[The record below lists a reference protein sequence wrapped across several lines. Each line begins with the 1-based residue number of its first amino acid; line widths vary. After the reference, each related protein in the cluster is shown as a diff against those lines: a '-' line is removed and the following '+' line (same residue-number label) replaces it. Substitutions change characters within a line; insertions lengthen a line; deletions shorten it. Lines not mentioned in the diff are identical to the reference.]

1 MTSSLA
7 LDSQS
12 VAHELHALLRDIDPA
27 RWRDDVEAAFC
38 ARLTEIRA
46 RLAAL
51 AARPADGPET
61 PAQLALRERLG
72 DLVLLLDGSTPARN
86 LPVERMRAAWS
97 DFRAEAVPAYEKLA
111 ATLRPLELHVPS
123 LRPTNYA
130 RNVYHVLSGLGCL
143 VILNELLS
151 PLAVWWVSAIF
162 LALAWSFELSR
173 RLVPQVNTLLMWAF
187 KPFAHPHEAWRVN
200 SATWFT
206 TALFVLASLGE
217 PAVATAA
224 IAVLAVGDPLAA
236 VVGRRFGTI
245 KLVHGRSLQGTLAF
259 VVAASLSAFAA
270 LSTWFPGLGTAALV
284 GGSFAAATA
293 GALAEL
299 FARRIDDNLAIPL
312 AAAAAAFLA
321 FHLPV

>member
-27 RWRDDVEAAFC
+27 RWRDDVEAAFR

-46 RLAAL
+46 RLDAL
-51 AARPADGPET
+51 VARPAEGPES
-61 PAQLALRERLG
+61 AAVLALRERLG
-72 DLVLLLDGSTPARN
+72 DLVLLLDGNTPAHN
-86 LPVERMRAAWS
+86 LPAERTRAAWS

-111 ATLRPLELHVPS
+111 ATLRPLALHVPS

-143 VILNELLS
+143 LLLNEALT
-151 PLAVWWVSAIF
+151 PAAVWWVAAIF
-162 LALAWSFELSR
+162 LAMAWSFELSR
-173 RLVPQVNTLLMWAF
+173 RIFPPVNQLLMWAF

-236 VVGRRFGTI
+236 VVGRRFGTV
-245 KLVHGRSLQGTLAF
+245 KLVNGRSLQGTLAF
-259 VVAASLSAFAA
+259 TVAASLSAFAA
-270 LSTWFPGLGTAALV
+270 LSTWFPGLGTAAVLAASV
-284 GGSFAAATA
+284 AAAAA

-299 FARRIDDNLAIPL
+299 FARRIDDNLVIPL
-312 AAAAAAFLA
+312 AAAAAASLA
-321 FHLPV
+321 FALSA